1 MKRTIKVSILTAS
14 LIAASTVYSCKD
26 EFLDRKPV
34 GAISEASLAN
44 GAGVNGALIQAYR
57 SLTGA
62 NVAAWYTNAYNW
74 VFGSVRSEE
83 AYKGSEKDDQG
94 DLNPIEA
101 YATLPGNPVIRDK
114 WTSCYDG
121 VGMAN
126 GVLQLLPRATD
137 LSAADALQIEAEAKF
152 IRGFHHFE
160 AKRNFNKV
168 PYVDETAITPSD
180 FQKIKNDSDIYPQ
193 IESDLKFA
201 YDNLAPTK
209 AQKGRVNKW
218 AAGAFLGKV
227 YLYQKKYAEAKAV
240 FDDVIANG
248 VTASGEKYGLLDKF
262 SDVFK
267 GDFENSKEI
276 IFGIQYTVGDNTIA
290 SNGNAETELPNPHND
305 GPGGCCGFFQ
315 PSQTLANS
323 FRNDALG
330 FPVANPHATPVT
342 NQENTGVDRGIFD
355 PRIDHT
361 VGRVGVQYLD
371 WGVAKASWVRNPY
384 GGPYL
389 PMKAVHYNS
398 EKGKYQMAA
407 GWGQSRTG
415 KNTLLMRFPDLLLMA
430 AEVEV
435 EIGGAAGLVKAMGY
449 VNQIRTR
456 AANPADFVTRTNT
469 DGTKTVEADYRIANY
484 TAADFA
490 TPVLATAKIRHERLM
505 ELAMEGHRFYDL
517 VRWGVAESVLD
528 AYIAREKARQS
539 YLASADFKAPEDLY
553 LPIPETVISQG
564 AGNITQNE

>member
-1 MKRTIKVSILTAS
+1 MKKTIKVSILTAS

-26 EFLDRKPV
+26 EFLDRKPL
-34 GAISEASLAN
+34 GAISETSLAN
-44 GAGVNGALIQAYR
+44 GAGANGALIMAYR

-62 NVAAWYTNAYNW
+62 NVSAWYTNAYNW

-83 AYKGSEKDDQG
+83 AYKGSEKDDQA
-94 DLNPIEA
+94 DLNPIET
-101 YATLPGNPVIRDK
+101 YAVQPGNPVITNK

-126 GVLQLLPRATD
+126 GVLQILPKATD
-137 LSAADALQIEAEAKF
+137 LSAEEKTQIEAEARF

-168 PYVDETAITPSD
+168 PWVDETAITPQD
-180 FQKIKNDSDIYPQ
+180 FQKIKNDTDIYPK
-193 IESDLKFA
+193 IEEDLKFA
-201 YDNLAPTK
+201 YDNLTPTK

-218 AAGAFLGKV
+218 AAGAFLAKV
-227 YLYQKKYAEAKAV
+227 YLYQKKYTEAKAL
-240 FDDVIANG
+240 FDVIIANG
-248 VTASGEKYGLLDKF
+248 VTSSGEKYGLLDKF

-276 IFGIQYTVGDNTIA
+276 IFGIQYTLGDNTIA
-290 SNGNAETELPNPHND
+290 QNGNAETELPNPHND

-330 FPVANPHATPVT
+330 LPVANPHATPVT
-342 NQENTGVDRGIFD
+342 NQENSGVDRGTFD
-355 PRIDHT
+355 PRFDHT

-371 WGVAKASWVRNPY
+371 WGLAKASWVRNPY

-389 PMKAVHYNS
+389 PKKAVHYQS

-415 KNTLLMRFPDLLLMA
+415 KNTLLMRYPDLLLMA
-430 AEVEV
+430 AECEVEV
-435 EIGGAAGLVKAMGY
+435 GSLAKALEY
-449 VNQIRTR
+449 VNLIRTR
-456 AANPADFVTRTNT
+456 AANPADFVKRTNADNST
-469 DGTKTVEADYRIANY
+469 TVEADYKISNY
-484 TAADFA
+484 LAFADKA
-490 TPVLATAKIRHERLM
+490 DATAKIRHERLI

-517 VRWGVAESVLD
+517 VRWGVAETVLD

-553 LPIPETVISQG
+553 LPIPESVISQG